1 MTKGTDFNILQKGL
15 KQLGILLLLLITSP
29 LALSFA
35 FKALRIY
42 KEGTPYI
49 WSIVFLV
56 FAALLT
62 LFTIFYAFRTFRTI
76 LSSLFHDK

>member
-1 MTKGTDFNILQKGL
+1 MATDLDTLGKGL
-15 KQLGILLLLLITSP
+15 KQLGILLLLLIASP

-42 KEGTPYI
+42 TEGNQYI
-49 WSIVFLV
+49 FSVIFLV
-56 FAALLT
+56 VAGLLT